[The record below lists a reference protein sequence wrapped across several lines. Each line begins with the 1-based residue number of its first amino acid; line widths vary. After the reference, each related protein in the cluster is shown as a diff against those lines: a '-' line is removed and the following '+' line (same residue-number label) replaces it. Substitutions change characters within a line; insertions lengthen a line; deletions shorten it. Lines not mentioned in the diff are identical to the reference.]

1 MKGRKKERKK
11 AFFRREAE
19 FISQKEGGGGE
30 GRKGGGKERMGK
42 ENKNKQRGALQGR
55 SAQACM

>member
-11 AFFRREAE
+11 AFFRRDAE

-42 ENKNKQRGALQGR
+42 ENENK
-55 SAQACM
+55 